1 MRILLL
7 LADHAQVAE
16 GKLFVSGGGWSVTGP
31 APTPGALAIKIDL
44 PWDRTNVRHRV
55 QVELVDA
62 DGHPVT
68 IATGMGTVEPVQVGC
83 EFETGRPPGMKPGT
97 PIDVPLAFNYG
108 PLPLAPDSQ
117 FTWQLWFDGDTHEDW
132 QVSFTTRP
140 LPAS

>member
-1 MRILLL
+1 MRIVLL

-16 GKLFVSGGGWSVTGP
+16 GKLFISGGGWSLTGP
-31 APTPGALAIKIDL
+31 APTPGAIAIKIEL

-55 QVELVDA
+55 QIELVDA

-68 IATGMGTVEPVQVGC
+68 VTTPMGTVEPVQVGA
-83 EFETGRPPGMKPGT
+83 EFEAGRPPGLKPGT
-97 PIDVPLAFNYG
+97 SIDVPLAFNYG

-117 FTWQLWFDGDTHEDW
+117 FTWQLWFDGDTQEDW

-140 LPAS
+140 AGP